1 MMPSRQAGYIEYSF
15 TEQETK
21 YLTTENAF
29 IIYNHVGVYGKELKL
44 NKDI

>member
-1 MMPSRQAGYIEYSF
+1 MPSRQAGYIEYIF

-29 IIYNHVGVYGKELKL
+29 VINYLVGVYGKELKL